1 MAQINPFQGPINYA
15 VEVQSP
21 FEAALGGF
29 KVGQAGAEMQVQ
41 AQARERRQQFQT
53 GLKTFFDNPNRT
65 YADLEKLLPFA
76 DKQQFDAL
84 TKVGESMDKR
94 RLETDKRL
102 TAQTLIALEQNPPI
116 AKTMLQERFDAETDP
131 NQKRALGVL
140 IETVDVDPKKAAQMI
155 ELTGAATFG
164 KDWYSGITANRQERR
179 TEAKAPAE
187 LQEAIAKADKAVAD
201 ATTAQATATNA
212 ADKARAD
219 ADKAKAEADKAKVVA
234 KYAEKVEIAGLDEK
248 NWNVKNLRS
257 QISDRS
263 SRLNLDTQKTAADV
277 ADKMSQIKDRLTSL
291 PESAQKLVNE
301 SAVNAS
307 TAKQASN
314 QYTEIAKQL
323 DGLGSSWGAFNTL
336 GEWSKSQFGKQD
348 FRTAIQNE
356 YTRLANSAGIK
367 AYKAAGATG
376 GFSDADLNTALQG
389 IPKPNANPQIMAQFM
404 RGMAKEQA
412 IAAALDNAKTDWLT
426 QNRGQ
431 LGRANS
437 TFIAGDYAVKPGETY
452 ADFTA
457 RVTKDVVKKFTTP
470 AQSSLVSQIPTDAN
484 PRPAAVQS
492 DIRSQADAILRGGQ

>member
-29 KVGQAGAEMQVQ
+29 KVGQAGAEMQAQ
-41 AQARERRQQFQT
+41 AQAREQRQQFQT

-140 IETVDVDPKKAAQMI
+140 IETVDVDPKRAAQMI

-212 ADKARAD
+212 ADKAKAD
-219 ADKAKAEADKAKVVA
+219 ADKAVADAQKAKVQA
-234 KYAEKVEIAGLDEK
+234 QYAEKVEIAGLNK
-248 NWNVKNLRS
+248 TNWDISNLRS

-263 SRLNLDTQKTAADV
+263 ARLNLDTQKTAAEV
-277 ADKMSQIKDRLTSL
+277 ADKMSSI
-291 PESAQKLVNE
+291 QKNLNDIPADTRKLINE
-301 SAVNAS
+301 SATLAATSKQSADQFNDLAKRLDAS
-307 TAKQASN
+307 GGGYGVFSSASDFLKKGAGF
-314 QYTEIAKQL
+314 QGGMTQL
-323 DGLGSSWGAFNTL
+323 R
-336 GEWSKSQFGKQD
+336 Q
-348 FRTAIQNE
+348 E
-356 YTRLANSAGIK
+356 YTRLR
-367 AYKAAGATG
+367 
-376 GFSDADLNTALQG
+376 NTAAIKSLPPG
-389 IPKPNANPQIMAQFM
+389 PATDKDIAMALKGFPSENASATDLSSFL
-404 RGMAKEQA
+404 RGMAKLQDVDA
-412 IAAALDNAKTDWLT
+412 SINNAKTDWLAN
-426 QNRGQ
+426 NRGT
-431 LGRANS
+431 LTRAKD
-437 TFIAGDYAVKPGETY
+437 TFVAGDYATKPGETFN
-452 ADFTA
+452 DFA
-457 RVTKDVVKKFTTP
+457 QRIVGDVSKRYDP
-470 AQSSLVSQIPTDAN
+470 AQQTSLVNQIPTDRT
-484 PRPAAVQS
+484 PRPAAPAAN
-492 DIRSQADAILRGGQ
+492 IRSQADAIISGGR